1 MTKLILPNL
10 SYKVCGIAYKVHR
23 ELGWNKKESVYQR
36 ALNNELTVANLAFK
50 SQFPVRSVTKEI
62 YYLDLVVEDLLGL
75 ELKASRQFFSSQ
87 YLDQV
92 ENYLRETNL
101 PLALILNFRNIRLK
115 PIRVINPSL
124 MDADY
129 SLADAKFG

>member
-1 MTKLILPNL
+1 M
-10 SYKVCGIAYKVHR
+10 
-23 ELGWNKKESVYQR
+23 GWNKKESVYQR